1 MNPFCNII
9 NKIFSG
15 SSTEIVDRSIEEM
28 LLDYDFSKIDE
39 PKVCGNLDSESV
51 LLIVDDIEMSE
62 VLYDSDFNMIRINSK
77 KDGNEIDITK
87 KYKIVQCLGNECSL
101 KAYKYIHLDKNP
113 INKAILDITLGE
125 SYKLPNSG
133 YVEINGIDL
142 ANFIWINNPNSD
154 VRLLTA
160 HTMDENNKTIN
171 NFINQF
177 KEYTNKDIMD
187 FVINKNNS
195 NRTERLHEF
204 LR

>member
-15 SSTEIVDRSIEEM
+15 GSTEVIEKSIEEI
-28 LLDYDFSKIDE
+28 LLDYDFSTVDE
-39 PKVCGNLDSESV
+39 PKIYGNLDSEET
-51 LLIVDDIEMSE
+51 LLIVDDIELSE
-62 VLYDSDFNMIRINSK
+62 VLYDSDFNMIKINSK
-77 KDGNEIDITK
+77 KEGDVLDVTE

-101 KAYKYIHLDKNP
+101 KAYKYIHLGKNH
-113 INKAILDITLGE
+113 ISKAILDITLGE
-125 SYKLPNSG
+125 SYKLSNGS

-142 ANFIWINNPNSD
+142 ANFIWMNNPNSA

-177 KEYTNKDIMD
+177 KEYTNQNIMD
-187 FVINKNNS
+187 FVINKNSN
-195 NRTERLHEF
+195 NRTERLYEF